1 MEESGGM
8 RVRCLMNCGDEE
20 ESERVSEVCWV
31 FVVATK
37 KSRQVSAYRR
47 R

>member
-20 ESERVSEVCWV
+20 EESERVSEVCWV

-37 KSRQVSAYRR
+37 KE
-47 R
+47 